1 MSFVASI
8 MMGHGG
14 GPGRQS
20 FWRGFWG
27 ITAATFKKCD
37 PRAQLRNPVL
47 FIVWLCSVLATVI
60 AIGQPLLGAPHVSGG
75 SPVPAGFTWIIAFCL
90 WLTVLAANLAE
101 ALAEGRGRSQ
111 ATALRTLREGVIA
124 QRVRHYKPDDPDAT
138 AATIETVDATDLR
151 PGDVVVLQE
160 GDVVPSDGEVIWGVA
175 LVDESAITGESARV
189 IREAGG
195 DRSAMTGGTKVVSDR
210 IVVRVTTT
218 PGETVVDRMIHLAEG
233 AHRQKPPNEL
243 ALSAML
249 ASLSIAFIVP
259 AVTLDAIARPV
270 APPVSIPI
278 LIALVG
284 VLIPTEIAALL
295 AVTGIAST
303 YRLLENNVLVISGH
317 ALETAGDITTVLLDK
332 TGTIT
337 QGDRQAT
344 DFVPLKGVKK
354 DDLIRTAALASIG
367 DPTPEGTSIVRLAAE
382 LGVTIEG
389 PSQGTLIAFS
399 AQTRLSGRDIEDLSV
414 RKGSETSVLGWLK
427 HIGVQQT
434 KAAVDDLKTIT
445 NRIAETGATP
455 LVVAE
460 KNGDE
465 GRILGVVNLKDV
477 VKPGVMAR
485 ISQLKALGVRTFMVT
500 GDNPVTARAIAG
512 EAGFD
517 EVLGDATPEDKLA
530 LITKEQAS
538 GHFVAM
544 TGDGTNDAPALA
556 QADMGVAMGSAT
568 PAAKEA
574 ANFVV
579 MDDDPTK
586 LVEIIDAGRRQ
597 MTTRG
602 ALTTFNIANDI
613 VRYFTFFPAFFV
625 GIFPGLGKLNILH
638 LHTPASAIISTVI
651 YSVVVIFLLIPM
663 ALAGVPYRLADLGR
677 ALDRNLLIYGV
688 GGLIVPIIM
697 IKAIDLLVALLPG
710 Y

>member
-1 MSFVASI
+1 MSVTAI
-8 MMGHGG
+8 MLGHGG
-14 GPGRQS
+14 GPGRLS

-27 ITAATFKKCD
+27 ITAATFTKCD
-37 PRAQLRNPVL
+37 PRVQLRNPVL
-47 FIVWLCSVLATVI
+47 FIVWVGSVLATVI
-60 AIGQPLLGAPHVSGG
+60 AIAQPLLGEPHISGG
-75 SPVPAGFTWIIAFCL
+75 SPVPVGFTWVIAICL

-101 ALAEGRGRSQ
+101 SVAEGRGRSQ
-111 ATALRTLREGVIA
+111 ATALRSLREGVVTR
-124 QRVRHYKPDDPDAT
+124 RVRHYTADDPGALSTELDS
-138 AATIETVDATDLR
+138 VDATDLHR
-151 PGDVVVLQE
+151 GDVVVLQE

-195 DRSAMTGGTKVVSDR
+195 DRSAVTGGSKVVSDR
-210 IVVRVTTT
+210 IVVRVTVK
-218 PGETVVDRMIHLAEG
+218 PGATVVDRMVRLAEG
-233 AHRQKPPNEL
+233 AHRQKPPNEM
-243 ALSAML
+243 ALNALL

-259 AVTLDAIARPV
+259 AVTLNAIAKPEE
-270 APPVSIPI
+270 AISIPT

-284 VLIPTEIAALL
+284 VLLPTEIAALL
-295 AVTGIAST
+295 TVTGIAST
-303 YRLLENNVLVISGH
+303 YRLLEQNVLVISGH

-344 DFVPLKGVKK
+344 DFVPLSGVAKE
-354 DDLIRTAALASIG
+354 DLIRTAAMASVG

-382 LGVTIEG
+382 QGVRLEG

-414 RKGSETSVLGWLK
+414 RKGAETSVLTWLK

-434 KAAVDDLKTIT
+434 KAVVDELKALTT
-445 NRIAETGATP
+445 SIAETGATP

-460 KNGDE
+460 RTGDDA
-465 GRILGVVNLKDV
+465 RVLGVVNLKDV
-477 VKPGVMAR
+477 VKHGVMSR
-485 ISQLKALGVRTFMVT
+485 ISQLKALGVRTVMVT

-517 EVLGDATPEDKLA
+517 DVLGDATPEDKLA
-530 LITKEQAS
+530 LITEEQAS

-556 QADMGVAMGSAT
+556 QADIGVAMGSAT

-613 VRYFTFFPAFFV
+613 VRYFTFFPAFYV
-625 GIFPGLGKLNILH
+625 GIFPGLAKLNILH

-651 YSVVVIFLLIPM
+651 YSVLVIFLLIPM
-663 ALAGVPYRLADLGR
+663 ALVGVPYRLADLGR
-677 ALDRNLLIYGV
+677 ALNRNLLIYGV
-688 GGLIVPIIM
+688 GGLIVPIVL
-697 IKAIDLLVALLPG
+697 IKALDLLIALIPG

>member
-1 MSFVASI
+1 
-8 MMGHGG
+8 
-14 GPGRQS
+14 
-20 FWRGFWG
+20 
-27 ITAATFKKCD
+27 
-37 PRAQLRNPVL
+37 
-47 FIVWLCSVLATVI
+47 
-60 AIGQPLLGAPHVSGG
+60 
-75 SPVPAGFTWIIAFCL
+75 
-90 WLTVLAANLAE
+90 
-101 ALAEGRGRSQ
+101 
-111 ATALRTLREGVIA
+111 
-124 QRVRHYKPDDPDAT
+124 
-138 AATIETVDATDLR
+138 
-151 PGDVVVLQE
+151 
-160 GDVVPSDGEVIWGVA
+160 
-175 LVDESAITGESARV
+175 
-189 IREAGG
+189 
-195 DRSAMTGGTKVVSDR
+195 
-210 IVVRVTTT
+210 
-218 PGETVVDRMIHLAEG
+218 
-233 AHRQKPPNEL
+233 
-243 ALSAML
+243 L

-259 AVTLDAIARPV
+259 AVTLDAIVKPV
-270 APPVSIPI
+270 VSSPVSIPI

-344 DFVPLKGVKK
+344 EFVPLKGVKK

-367 DPTPEGTSIVRLAAE
+367 DPTPEGTSIVRLAAQ

-414 RKGSETSVLGWLK
+414 RKGAETSVLAWLK

-434 KAAVDDLKTIT
+434 KASTDDLKTIT
-445 NRIAETGATP
+445 NRIAKTGATP

-465 GRILGVVNLKDV
+465 GRVLGVVNLKDV
-477 VKPGVMAR
+477 VKPGVISR

-517 EVLGDATPEDKLA
+517 DVLGDATPEDKLA
-530 LITKEQAS
+530 LITEEQAS

-556 QADMGVAMGSAT
+556 QADIGVAMGSAT

-613 VRYFTFFPAFFV
+613 VRYFTFFPAFFA
-625 GIFPGLGKLNILH
+625 GIFPGLEKLNILH

-663 ALAGVPYRLADLGR
+663 ALAGVPYRLSDLGR
-677 ALDRNLLIYGV
+677 ALNRNLLYYGV
-688 GGLIVPIIM
+688 GGIIVPIIM
-697 IKAIDLLVALLPG
+697 IKAIDLLVALIPG

>member
-1 MSFVASI
+1 MSLAAI
-8 MMGHGG
+8 MLGHGG

-27 ITAATFKKCD
+27 ITAATFIKCD
-37 PRAQLRNPVL
+37 PRVQFRNPVL
-47 FIVWLCSVLATVI
+47 FIVWLSSVLATVI
-60 AIGQPLLGAPHVSGG
+60 AITQPLLGEPHISGG
-75 SPVPAGFTWIIAFCL
+75 SPVPAGFTWVIAGCL

-101 ALAEGRGRSQ
+101 AVAEGRGRSQ
-111 ATALRTLREGVIA
+111 AAALRSLREGVVTH
-124 QRVRHYKPDDPDAT
+124 RVRHYTGDDPSALNTTVD
-138 AATIETVDATDLR
+138 TVDALSLR
-151 PGDVVVLQE
+151 RGDVVVLQE

-189 IREAGG
+189 IRESGG
-195 DRSAMTGGTKVVSDR
+195 DRSAVTGGTKVVSDR
-210 IVVRVTTT
+210 IVVRVTVT
-218 PGETVVDRMIHLAEG
+218 PGETVVDRMTRLAEG

-243 ALSAML
+243 ALNSLL
-249 ASLSIAFIVP
+249 AALSIAFIVP
-259 AVTLDAIARPV
+259 AVTIDVIAKPV
-270 APPVSIPI
+270 APPVSIPT
-278 LIALVG
+278 LMAMVG

-303 YRLLENNVLVISGH
+303 YRLLEQNVLVLSGH

-344 DFVPLKGVKK
+344 EFVPLPGVAKE
-354 DDLIRTAALASIG
+354 DLIRTAALASIG
-367 DPTPEGTSIVRLAAE
+367 DPTPEGTSIVKLAAK
-382 LGVTIEG
+382 LGVVLEG
-389 PSQGTLIAFS
+389 PSQGTMIAFS

-414 RKGSETSVLGWLK
+414 RKGAETSVLTWLK

-434 KAAVDDLKTIT
+434 KAVTDDLKAMT
-445 NRIAETGATP
+445 NRIAQTGATP

-465 GRILGVVNLKDV
+465 ARVLGVVNLKDV
-477 VKPGVMAR
+477 VKHGVISR
-485 ISQLKALGVRTFMVT
+485 VSQLKALGVRTVMVT

-530 LITKEQAS
+530 LINKEQAS

-556 QADMGVAMGSAT
+556 QADIGVAMSSAT

-574 ANFVV
+574 ANFIV

-625 GIFPGLGKLNILH
+625 GIFPGLDKLNILH
-638 LHTPASAIISTVI
+638 LHTPASAIISTVL
-651 YSVVVIFLLIPM
+651 YSVLVIFLLIPM

-688 GGLIVPIIM
+688 GGIIIPIIM
-697 IKAIDLLVALLPG
+697 IKAIDMLIALIPG

>member
-1 MSFVASI
+1 MKSSQIYDALGQSLRKLAPRTQAHNPVMFVVYLGAILTTVLWFLSLAGRTASTPAYTLAI
-8 MMGHGG
+8 AAILWFTVLFANFAEAIAE
-14 GPGRQS
+14 S
-20 FWRGFWG
+20 RG
-27 ITAATFKKCD
+27 
-37 PRAQLRNPVL
+37 RAQASSLR
-47 FIVWLCSVLATVI
+47 
-60 AIGQPLLGAPHVSGG
+60 GARRDVMAKKLKTPSDHDD
-75 SPVPAGFTWIIAFCL
+75 FTEVTSNSL
-90 WLTVLAANLAE
+90 
-101 ALAEGRGRSQ
+101 
-111 ATALRTLREGVIA
+111 
-124 QRVRHYKPDDPDAT
+124 HK
-138 AATIETVDATDLR
+138 
-151 PGDVVVLQE
+151 GDVVFVAAGDQVPMD
-160 GDVVPSDGEVIWGVA
+160 GDVIEGAAS
-175 LVDESAITGESARV
+175 VDESAITGESARV
-189 IREAGG
+189 IRESGG
-195 DRSAMTGGTKVVSDR
+195 DRSALTGGTKVVSDR
-210 IVVRVTTT
+210 IVMRVTTT
-218 PGETVVDRMIHLAEG
+218 PGETVVDRMIRLAEG

-243 ALSAML
+243 ALSALL

-259 AVTLDAIARPV
+259 AVTLDAIVKPV
-270 APPVSIPI
+270 APAVSIPT

-303 YRLLENNVLVISGH
+303 YRLLEQNVLVISGH

-344 DFVPLKGVKK
+344 EFVPLKGVKK
-354 DDLIRTAALASIG
+354 DDLIRAAALASIG
-367 DPTPEGTSIVRLAAE
+367 DPTPEGTSIVKLAAK
-382 LGVTIEG
+382 LGVTLEG

-399 AQTRLSGRDIEDLSV
+399 AQTRLSGRDIDDASV
-414 RKGSETSVLGWLK
+414 RKGAEPSVLAWLK

-434 KAAVDDLKTIT
+434 KSVVDELKATT
-445 NRIAETGATP
+445 TRIAETGATP

-460 KNGDE
+460 KNGEDA
-465 GRILGVVNLKDV
+465 RVLGVVNLKDV
-477 VKPGVMAR
+477 VKPGVTSR
-485 ISQLKALGVRTFMVT
+485 VSQLKALGVRTFMVT

-517 EVLGDATPEDKLA
+517 DVLGDATPEDKLA

-556 QADMGVAMGSAT
+556 QADIGVAMSSAT

-574 ANFVV
+574 ANFIV

-625 GIFPGLGKLNILH
+625 GVFPGLDKLNILH

-677 ALDRNLLIYGV
+677 ALNRNLLFYGV
-688 GGLIVPIIM
+688 GGIIVPIIM
-697 IKAIDLLVALLPG
+697 IKALDMFVALFPG